1 MYQAQ
6 SPPNKAQLLLSHEVR
21 LREWDQKLRSV
32 RQQLESR
39 EQQSRE
45 QQSRLNSHEALI
57 QQQRQTL
64 EGMKQGLITQH
75 HAQAARE
82 GQLQERIRLLG
93 QETHQLQER
102 AADLERREQQFQEMS
117 CELSNPRLDH
127 HFGPGLEEAT
137 ERLYLET
144 GEASVARIR
153 AVEGLAQHL
162 RELDDLFGQDD
173 QELFK
178 SLFTLHHP
186 CRSSAALKSV
196 AKSFHQFCQ
205 RQRQERG
212 ERIAAERTPAL
223 VQTTHRPGLKR
234 RHSWVGK

>member
-21 LREWDQKLRSV
+21 LREWDQKLRAV

-39 EQQSRE
+39 EQESRE
-45 QQSRLNSHEALI
+45 QESRLHSHEALI

-64 EGMKQGLITQH
+64 EGMKQSLINQH
-75 HAQAARE
+75 HAQTARE
-82 GQLQERIRLLG
+82 GQLQERIRLLD
-93 QETHQLQER
+93 QEAHQLQER

-117 CELSNPRLDH
+117 CELSNPRLNH
-127 HFGPGLEEAT
+127 HFGPVLQQAT

-162 RELDDLFGQDD
+162 RDLDDLFGPDD

-196 AKSFHQFCQ
+196 AKSFRQFCL

-212 ERIAAERTPAL
+212 KRIAGERTPAL
-223 VQTTHRPGLKR
+223 VQTPPRSGLKR
-234 RHSWVGK
+234 RHSWVR